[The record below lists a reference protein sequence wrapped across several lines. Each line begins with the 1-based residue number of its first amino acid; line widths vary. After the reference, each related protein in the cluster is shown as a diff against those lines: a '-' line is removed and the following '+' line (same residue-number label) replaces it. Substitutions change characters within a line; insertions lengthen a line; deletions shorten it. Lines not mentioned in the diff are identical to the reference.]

1 MLSRSLSALGQSA
14 IPATRRL
21 LSTEAAAA
29 SSASMV
35 NLNFSLPHRSIYAN
49 TPVYSVILP
58 GSEGEYG
65 ITANH
70 VPYVAQLKPGVVQI
84 LHSETG
90 GEAEKYF
97 VCGGYALTHPNSTTV
112 SHSCVIIYDFEINW
126 MVS

>member
-1 MLSRSLSALGQSA
+1 MLSRTSSSA
-14 IPATRRL
+14 IRSIVPKTLRL

-29 SSASMV
+29 STTMV
-35 NLNFSLPHRSIYAN
+35 NLNFSLPHETIYKN

-84 LHSETG
+84 LHAPDAG
-90 GEAEKYF
+90 GETEKYF

-112 SHSCVIIYDFEINW
+112 S
-126 MVS
+126 